1 MVTNAYRDKL
11 RKWPKIGM
19 KDHQG
24 LGRFADFLKRVET
37 AMQVIKNLNVLN
49 DYMENRMLL
58 MKLLDWLVSWWNR
71 EDT

>member
-1 MVTNAYRDKL
+1 
-11 RKWPKIGM
+11 M

-49 DYMENRMLL
+49 DYMENRMVL